1 MIQTLDEYRRCLEK
15 FSVNP
20 LLNADLLKFIKIRVQ
35 LYTFQSERFIDSIY
49 GLRRGFSNRKQNVG
63 NHWKHWVLGNLVDFV
78 NTKYRKH
85 HRPSSDEIIVIHQT
99 PMFQQTQLSEL
110 IKMYL
115 PN

>member
-1 MIQTLDEYRRCLEK
+1 MIQYEDKYRRSSEK
-15 FSVNP
+15 FSVKP

-63 NHWKHWVLGNLVDFV
+63 NHWKHWVLGNLVDLV

-85 HRPSSDEIIVIHQT
+85 HRPSSDEIVVINQS
-99 PMFQQTQLSEL
+99 PMSQQTQLSEL
-110 IKMYL
+110 IEMVQ
-115 PN
+115 